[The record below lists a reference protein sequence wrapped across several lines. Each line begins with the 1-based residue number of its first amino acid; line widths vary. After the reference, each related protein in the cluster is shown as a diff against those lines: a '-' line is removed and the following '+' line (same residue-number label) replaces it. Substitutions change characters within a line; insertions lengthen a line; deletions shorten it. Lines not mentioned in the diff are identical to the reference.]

1 MTGMIFTQELLTSSL
16 YAQLAQHFTATKGWR
31 WTNRAAALGCCGL
44 AVVCGLL
51 VWHTPEEVGL
61 APDGRPAAR
70 PASSSVYEEE
80 AIDTPV
86 DGEQR
91 EQEALLKGGGDER
104 RAERETHTQRE
115 TETERH
121 TDPTA
126 QQGEQTQARG
136 RSDYTVQQARRHI
149 GLWLLALNIGC
160 FGFCWAATDFYLL
173 AIVAANTG
181 LCLSLSLC
189 VSLCL
194 CLSLSLCVSHCLCR
208 IH

>member
-86 DGEQR
+86 DGQR

-104 RAERETHTQRE
+104 RAESA
-115 TETERH
+115 
-121 TDPTA
+121 DPTA

-136 RSDYTVQQARRHI
+136 RRDYTVQQARLHI

-181 LCLSLSLC
+181 LCLSLSLS

-194 CLSLSLCVSHCLCR
+194 CLSLSVCVSHCLCR

>member
-44 AVVCGLL
+44 AAVCGLL

-70 PASSSVYEEE
+70 PASSSEYEEE
-80 AIDTPV
+80 AIDTPT
-86 DGEQR
+86 DGEQH
-91 EQEALLKGGGDER
+91 EQEALLKGDGDQSR
-104 RAERETHTQRE
+104 TNSA
-115 TETERH
+115 
-121 TDPTA
+121 DLTA
-126 QQGEQTQARG
+126 QQAVQTQSRG
-136 RSDYTVQQARRHI
+136 DYTVQQARRHI

-181 LCLSLSLC
+181 QEVGFGVDLASTYYFPQ
-189 VSLCL
+189 V
-194 CLSLSLCVSHCLCR
+194 R
-208 IH
+208 